1 MAAWTGRLESL
12 SVTGGATFD
21 FDAAG
26 WVRKDCSNISSVDW
40 RSSSITTSFVGAA
53 TSVAERGPTQYFS

>member
-1 MAAWTGRLESL
+1 MVAWTGRLESL

-40 RSSSITTSFVGAA
+40 RNSSIVTSFDGAA
-53 TSVAERGPTQYFS
+53 AASVAERAPTH